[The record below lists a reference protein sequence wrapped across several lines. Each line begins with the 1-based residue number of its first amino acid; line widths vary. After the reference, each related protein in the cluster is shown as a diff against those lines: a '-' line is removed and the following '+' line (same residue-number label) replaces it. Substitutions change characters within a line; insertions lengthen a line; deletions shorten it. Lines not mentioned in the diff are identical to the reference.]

1 MSFGGRV
8 ERKIS
13 QSLRSFEMTACL
25 SCLCHFDLWEKSFSK
40 RIDGTTAAPMIYLLL
55 AIFGSG
61 VIPVIFRAFD
71 KFGVNLFWAIPA
83 NYVTCVLVGSLLTGN
98 SVGVLSVTA
107 KPWLWLA
114 AVQGI
119 LLAVNFYLLAQTA
132 QRAGVALAALASRLS
147 VAIPSLLAFALYGDS
162 LTAIKLAGLL
172 TALMALYLCTAP
184 EKGAG
189 GSRLFQLLPLL
200 VFATFGVYF
209 TILKYLQTYYLD
221 DSSYHSYVMSAF
233 VFAFLSSIVIGT
245 VKSVFSVG
253 RFLLEAYLGGDISRR
268 SKLRRSLCVAASLGV
283 ERLAKL
289 AALSDLQRGRG
300 RGERGLGGVTLSGTV
315 VEAKNDRLGRGLDCR
330 GAAQLL
336 TPTSTSR

>member
-1 MSFGGRV
+1 
-8 ERKIS
+8 
-13 QSLRSFEMTACL
+13 
-25 SCLCHFDLWEKSFSK
+25 
-40 RIDGTTAAPMIYLLL
+40 MIYLLL

-71 KFGVNLFWAIPA
+71 KFGINLFWAIPV
-83 NYVTCVLVGSLLTGN
+83 NYVTCVLVGSFLTGD
-98 SVGVLSVTA
+98 SGGVVSVTA

-233 VFAFLSSIVIGT
+233 VFAFLSSIVIGAA
-245 VKSVFSVG
+245 KSVFSLADFRVKH
-253 RFLLEAYLGGDISRR
+253 IS
-268 SKLRRSLCVAASLGV
+268 AGIFLGV
-283 ERLAKL
+283 INYVAVYTLLQVLALKGWQSSQLFPIYSVGVVAVSAVLAVLLFRERISKQKTIGLAL
-289 AALSDLQRGRG
+289 GSVAVALL
-300 RGERGLGGVTLSGTV
+300 
-315 VEAKNDRLGRGLDCR
+315 NH
-330 GAAQLL
+330 
-336 TPTSTSR
+336 